1 MRQSNEQK
9 TRDETRG
16 CTTNEIS
23 NPSGE
28 PLDILGTE
36 IHEESAHKNLSIY
49 QKQKIQLDKDD
60 NQDNRSIKKSRSNI
74 DLVVPTQSLL

>member
-36 IHEESAHKNLSIY
+36 IHEESANKNLSIY
-49 QKQKIQLDKDD
+49 
-60 NQDNRSIKKSRSNI
+60 
-74 DLVVPTQSLL
+74 